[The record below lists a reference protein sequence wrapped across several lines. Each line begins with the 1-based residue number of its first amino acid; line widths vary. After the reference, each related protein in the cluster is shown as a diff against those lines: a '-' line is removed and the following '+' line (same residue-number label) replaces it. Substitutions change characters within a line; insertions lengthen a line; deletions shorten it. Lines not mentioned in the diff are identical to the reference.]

1 MYAID
6 KRFLIHSATHNVL
19 TTGQRGKSYGSNIAL
34 TNVLI
39 QPTTLVVRA
48 NGGVDQVK
56 AKAIMFYDCIN
67 SIGMTTEFKIEDK
80 IVFDSKEYY
89 INEVVKAYAFDLH
102 HYELILI

>member
-6 KRFLIHSATHNVL
+6 KKFLIHSVKHNVL
-19 TTGQRGKSYGSNIAL
+19 TTGQRGKTYGTDINL
-34 TNVLI
+34 TNVLV
-39 QPTTLVVRA
+39 QPSTLVVKS
-48 NGGVDQVK
+48 NNGVDQVK
-56 AKAIMFYDCIN
+56 AKAIMFYDIIN
-67 SIGMTTEFKIEDK
+67 SSGMTTEFKIEDK